1 MTIMRVIELGHVMA
15 GPFTGLMLANL
26 GFEVIKVEPLT
37 GDPSRRDD
45 VLKDSMF
52 LFNNR
57 GKKSIALNL
66 KNEKG
71 REIFLKLIKTSNVL
85 IENYSEDTME
95 KLGLTKEVLMRE
107 NPSLVYCSIKGF
119 PKGKYE
125 RRPAFGTII
134 EAMSGIMKAN
144 GNARLPASI
153 TDMGASYTCVIT
165 ILWALLM
172 KKPGYYRID
181 ILQNEVTWLGY
192 YIIAYQ
198 TLGKLFYGGKDE
210 LPFWAPYELFKT
222 KDEKLIY
229 IAINNNEKWSSLCK
243 VLGLDNLINDPRFES
258 NEKRV
263 NNRKILHELLQEK
276 IKDYTLDELLDNFS
290 HYDVPASPLLD
301 IPDLINEN
309 FVEWEEID
317 SIKIPK
323 LPLPG
328 GMNSRAPRLGEHTVP
343 ILKELGYNEN
353 DIEEMIKYKVILV

>member
-1 MTIMRVIELGHVMA
+1 MRVIELGHVIAAPFA
-15 GPFTGLMLANL
+15 GLILANL
-26 GFEVIKVEPLT
+26 GFEVIKVEPLN

-57 GKKSIALNL
+57 GKKSVALNL
-66 KNEKG
+66 KSEKG
-71 REIFLKLIKTSNVL
+71 REIFLKLIKSSNVL

-125 RRPAFGTII
+125 RKPAFGTII

-153 TDMGASYTCVIT
+153 TDMGTSYSCVIT
-165 ILWALLM
+165 VLWALLM
-172 KKPGYYRID
+172 NKPGYYRID

-198 TLGKLFYGGKDE
+198 TLGKLFYGGRDE

-243 VLGLDNLINDPRFES
+243 VLGLENLINDSRFES

-263 NNRKILHELLQEK
+263 NNRKVLHELIQDK
-276 IKDYTLDELLDNFS
+276 IKGYTLDELLDDLSRF
-290 HYDVPASPLLD
+290 DIPASPLLD

-309 FVEWEEID
+309 LVEWEEVD
-317 SIKIPK
+317 GLKIPK

-328 GMNSRAPRLGEHTVP
+328 SLKSKAPKLGEHTIS

-353 DIEEMIKYKVILV
+353 DIKEMIKDRVILV